1 MTPTRTWG
9 YAYSLLMDTSRFPLI
24 PGTQPM
30 LITKGDGVWLQA
42 ADGQR
47 ILDAGG
53 GAIVTNIGHGRP
65 EIAEVAAKALEQL
78 DYVVPLFATESRVAL
93 VDEVSDNWLPHP
105 SWRCVFVSG
114 GSESIDAAIRVAQL
128 HHVACGRHERHK
140 VIGRDVSYHGA
151 TIGALA
157 VGSHD
162 RRRKGLELTLPAMP
176 KTSHHDPEQL
186 EKIIEI
192 EGAHTISAFVGEPV
206 IGAAAG
212 AYVPPDHYW
221 PTVSEICA
229 RHDILVIA
237 DEVMTGFGRLGTKM
251 GHEALDFTPDI
262 IAAGKGLGGGYVPI
276 GGVYTRADVVEPIG
290 NTDLA
295 LMFYTFAGH
304 DLCCAVSRKV
314 LQILREE
321 NLVERAEI
329 MGTFLRDR
337 LDAEFGEHP
346 NVEEVRGRGLLQGLG
361 LVADRDSGAPFP
373 RSAAFADQVAGI
385 ALENGVWVYPSG
397 SGSFDDAVMF
407 GPPFV
412 ATEDHVDQMV
422 NVARHAIDAAAAALT

>member
-1 MTPTRTWG
+1 
-9 YAYSLLMDTSRFPLI
+9 MDTSRFPLI
-24 PGTQPM
+24 PGTQPI
-30 LITKGDGVWLQA
+30 LITSSEGVWLEA
-42 ADGQR
+42 ADGRR

-53 GAIVTNIGHGRP
+53 GAVVTNIGHGRP
-65 EIAEVAAKALEQL
+65 EIAEIAANALTQL
-78 DYVVPLFATESRVAL
+78 DYVVPLFATESRVSL
-93 VDEVSDNWLPHP
+93 VDEVADHWLPDP

-114 GSESIDAAIRVAQL
+114 GSESIDAAMRIAQL
-128 HHVACGRHERHK
+128 HHVACGRPERHK

-162 RRRKGLELTLPAMP
+162 RRRKGLELALPTMP

-212 AYVPPDHYW
+212 AYVPPDNYW

-251 GHEALDFTPDI
+251 GHEALGFTPDI
-262 IAAGKGLGGGYVPI
+262 IAAGKGLGGGYVPM

-290 NTDLA
+290 KTNLA

-304 DLCCAVSRKV
+304 DLSCSVARKV
-314 LQILREE
+314 LEILREE
-321 NLVERAEI
+321 NLVARAET
-329 MGTFLRDR
+329 MGIVLRDR
-337 LDAEFGEHP
+337 LETEFGEHP
-346 NVEEVRGRGLLQGLG
+346 NVEEVRGRGLLHGLG
-361 LVADRDSGAPFP
+361 LVADRDTGAPFP
-373 RSAAFADQVAGI
+373 RSAAFADKVASI
-385 ALENGVWVYPSG
+385 ALDNGVWVYPSG
-397 SGSFDDAVMF
+397 SGIFDDAIMF
-407 GPPFV
+407 GPPFIV
-412 ATEDHVDQMV
+412 TEDDIDQMV
-422 NVARHAIDAAAAALT
+422 TVARRAIDVAAAELT